1 MFAIRETL
9 ALFLQAAEKTKAG
22 IFSSLKIVK
31 MNIKNFTEKYVNIIH
46 TDPTTKETF
55 IRVPIQ
61 DYGELSFMKYT
72 LIENLNLLSQL
83 DDHIKTERDM
93 KDSMF
98 WISKILLASYPAEE
112 LKGIAKL
119 IKTASK
125 LM

>member
-1 MFAIRETL
+1 MKSQE
-9 ALFLQAAEKTKAG
+9 
-22 IFSSLKIVK
+22 
-31 MNIKNFTEKYVNIIH
+31 FTSKYVNTIH
-46 TDPTTKETF
+46 TDPTTKETY

-61 DYGELSFMKYT
+61 DYGELSFMQHT

-83 DDHIKTERDM
+83 DDTLKTERDM

-112 LKGIAKL
+112 LEGIAKL
-119 IKTASK
+119 IKAASK